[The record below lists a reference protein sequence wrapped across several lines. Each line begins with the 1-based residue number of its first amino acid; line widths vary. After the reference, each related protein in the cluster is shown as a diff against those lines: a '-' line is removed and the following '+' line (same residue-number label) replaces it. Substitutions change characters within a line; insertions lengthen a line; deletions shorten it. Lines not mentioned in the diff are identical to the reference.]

1 MLIITAPTTGHADST
16 LPMGVLFTCDF
27 LNNKINNTTT

>member
-1 MLIITAPTTGHADST
+1 MRNITAPTTGHADFT

-27 LNNKINNTTT
+27 SNKIKIQKA